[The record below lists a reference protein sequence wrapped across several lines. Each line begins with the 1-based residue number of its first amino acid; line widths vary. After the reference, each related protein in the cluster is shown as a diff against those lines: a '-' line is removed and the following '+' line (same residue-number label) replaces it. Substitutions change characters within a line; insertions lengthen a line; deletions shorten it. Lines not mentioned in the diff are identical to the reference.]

1 MAIFCPGRKDCG
13 PSNMYFISCDAVIKR
28 KIITPILKPASTPG
42 KQVKRLQQSQRFIC
56 SSYIPILGEGKAERP
71 GPSFLWRPFLGFY
84 RGTKSGQNSAKREI
98 DGKVLSWPMI
108 KINRKKPRRGTSY
121 GIKDIPGGL
130 LASQQACGREIK
142 GAPAK

>member
-1 MAIFCPGRKDCG
+1 MTPTKSALHLKLMYTHIERRK
-13 PSNMYFISCDAVIKR
+13 
-28 KIITPILKPASTPG
+28 
-42 KQVKRLQQSQRFIC
+42 
-56 SSYIPILGEGKAERP
+56 
-71 GPSFLWRPFLGFY
+71 GFY
-84 RGTKSGQNSAKREI
+84 RSIKSEQNSAKREI